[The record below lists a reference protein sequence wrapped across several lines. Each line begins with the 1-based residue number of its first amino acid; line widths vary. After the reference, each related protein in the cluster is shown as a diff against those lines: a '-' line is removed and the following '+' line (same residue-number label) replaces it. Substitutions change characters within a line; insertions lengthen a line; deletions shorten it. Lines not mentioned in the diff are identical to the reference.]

1 MIKGM
6 IKMATKAKTVWDI
19 DFSHLSIVKQGV
31 LFEILDAIGELEKQI
46 EEGANP
52 NKVKNEITS
61 LKKEFF
67 EIYNK
72 AMKKT
77 SIEQILI
84 ALQSNDFHA
93 DLLHFIADCNGL
105 NEMALRSAYKV
116 YKDSEWRFQKQYSFF
131 RFYFFTIT
139 VNGLYD
145 IDGNRVNPETG
156 FEYRGPYN
164 MRFPST
170 LLSQWELGPSIK
182 NPVLTVEGL
191 KRYSKKTLYENY
203 GFQLNN
209 GNVLV

>member
-1 MIKGM
+1 
-6 IKMATKAKTVWDI
+6 MATKAKTVWDY
-19 DFSHLSIVKQGV
+19 SLEGLSTTKKNV
-31 LFEILDAIGELEKQI
+31 LYSILDAIGDLEQQI

-52 NKVKNEITS
+52 NKVKNELTS

-72 AMKKT
+72 AMKKVPLET
-77 SIEQILI
+77 ILT

-93 DLLHFIADCNGL
+93 ELLHFIADCNGL

-116 YKDSEWRFQKQYSFF
+116 YMDSEWKFKKQYSFF

-164 MRFPST
+164 MRFPSS
-170 LLSQWELGPSIK
+170 LLKQWELGPSIK
-182 NPVLTVEGL
+182 NPVLTIEGL
-191 KRYSKKTLYENY
+191 KRYSRKELLENY
-203 GFQLNN
+203 GFQRNN
-209 GNVLV
+209 GTVLV

>member
-1 MIKGM
+1 
-6 IKMATKAKTVWDI
+6 MATKKTTVWDI
-19 DFSHLSIVKQGV
+19 NFSPLSLVKQNV
-31 LFEILDAIGELEKQI
+31 LYSILDEIGTLESEI
-46 EEGANP
+46 ENGANV
-52 NKVKNEITS
+52 NKVKNELTS
-61 LKKEFF
+61 LKNEFF

-77 SIEQILI
+77 PMETILI
-84 ALQSNDFHA
+84 ELQANDFHPE
-93 DLLHFIADCNGL
+93 LLHFIIDCNGL
-105 NEMALRSAYKV
+105 NELAIRNAYKV

-131 RFYFFTIT
+131 RFLFFTVC

-145 IDGNRVNPETG
+145 IDGNRTNPETG

-182 NPVLTVEGL
+182 NPVLTVAGL
-191 KRYSKKTLYENY
+191 KLYSKKTLQENY
-203 GFQLNN
+203 GFQRNN